1 MSISA
6 KNLAKLSL
14 ALYFLLSINF
24 STAEDPNN
32 DSQPPSKP
40 PLALALIDPNSAC
53 QEMLLVVQKLPEKQ
67 NTDSIKIEK
76 GLLNI
81 ERILTLHKVN
91 PDSVEQLSK
100 EIHSLIYESLFFKS
114 KLISHFLYLS
124 LRKRSIYDYKQAT
137 DYVSRFYLLSE
148 KEKREITEE
157 ILFKIMCVLERFDSM
172 RGTYN
177 PIEIAKLFG
186 IDHESFLSLLKYW
199 HTYASSD
206 PGLYRLQL
214 AMTFVFQYS
223 PESILKDF
231 KSFFRWFTP
240 YRKTTFTFYGA
251 PASLNLRPLSKEE
264 RAFST
269 TIDLLHTEKF
279 KAPNLYNDSYDRETH
294 NDNILGH
301 PHLYFLEFYLHR
313 NIYYLNLKS
322 LKIIKEKYFDKLRV
336 ESKILIEKHIEE
348 LDAIEKPVTEA
359 LAKVKEHSDQVALH
373 ANQIEKLEDRK
384 KELVKSRT
392 LLQNEIEVFRGQGQN
407 PLLRAISQ
415 YIRSKG
421 AKFNVEN
428 PEAFSDLKAIF
439 HTNLERSTP
448 RDFVKTI
455 EYLFPYIVLEKG
467 SDARSWAGSWI
478 LWIRALA
485 RFYTFT
491 ATDKFYLFD
500 NLQSKFFLN
509 SNVSTDDISYLKTF
523 LDDNSW
529 GQETPG
535 KAKASTKKVTTEK
548 KKNTKAAPQSKGETK
563 ESPELKELSDE
574 LTKVNTELQD
584 IETKLIESRIFLKD
598 SSTKEAELSK
608 EAEALKSRLLHSN

>member
-6 KNLAKLSL
+6 KNLAKFILG
-14 ALYFLLSINF
+14 LYFLLSINF

-32 DSQPPSKP
+32 DSQPPTNT

-53 QEMLLVVQKLPEKQ
+53 QEMLLVVQKLPERQ
-67 NTDSIKIEK
+67 NTDSIKNER
-76 GLLNI
+76 GQLNI
-81 ERILTLHKVN
+81 ERILTLHKIK

-124 LRKRSIYDYKQAT
+124 LRKRSIYDYKQSA

-148 KEKREITEE
+148 NEKKEITEE
-157 ILFKIMCVLERFDSM
+157 ILFRIMCVLERFDST

-177 PIEIAKLFG
+177 PIEVAKLFG
-186 IDHESFLSLLKYW
+186 LDHESFLSLLKYW

-223 PESILKDF
+223 AETILKDF

-240 YRKTTFTFYGA
+240 YGKTTFTFYGA
-251 PASLNLRPLSKEE
+251 PASLLLKPLSKEE
-264 RAFST
+264 RAFSS
-269 TIDLLHTEKF
+269 TIDLLNTEKF
-279 KAPNLYNDSYDRETH
+279 KAPNLYRDGYDRDTSG
-294 NDNILGH
+294 DNILGH

-313 NIYYLNLKS
+313 NIYFLNLKS
-322 LKIIKEKYFDKLRV
+322 LKIIKEKYFEKLKS
-336 ESKILIEKHIEE
+336 ESKILLEKHIQE
-348 LDAIEKPVTEA
+348 LEAIQKPVTEA

-373 ANQIEKLEDRK
+373 SNQIEKLEDRK

-421 AKFNVEN
+421 ARFSADN

-467 SDARSWAGSWI
+467 ADARSWAGSWI

-491 ATDKFYLFD
+491 STDKFYLFD

-529 GQETPG
+529 GQETPI
-535 KAKASTKKVTTEK
+535 KTKASSKKTAAGIKKTKS
-548 KKNTKAAPQSKGETK
+548 APQVKGESK

-574 LTKVNTELQD
+574 LSKVNSELQD
-584 IETKLIESRIFLKD
+584 IETKLIESRKFLKD